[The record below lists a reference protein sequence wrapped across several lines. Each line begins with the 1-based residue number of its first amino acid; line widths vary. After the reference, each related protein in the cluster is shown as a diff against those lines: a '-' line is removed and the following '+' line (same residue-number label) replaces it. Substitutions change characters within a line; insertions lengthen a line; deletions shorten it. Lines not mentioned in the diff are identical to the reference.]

1 MRVEKRFVAIGKTGV
16 IFLSKV
22 VGVPTEKG
30 SGWNLQ
36 IQRQMNGGGFEVVHD
51 VDYGSLWHAKRG
63 MEKWRK
69 GLKWMPQN

>member
-1 MRVEKRFVAIGKTGV
+1 
-16 IFLSKV
+16 
-22 VGVPTEKG
+22 VPTEKG

-36 IQRQMNGGGFEVVHD
+36 IQRQMNGGGFEVVYD
-51 VDYGSLWHAKRG
+51 VDYASLWHAKRA